1 MPVIQL
7 LAFRGTGGILNQN
20 SPYFESEPGLIRAGH
35 VGLQGVIEDKI
46 IGFSPAPEAIKSAG
60 SEQKLLDMLVRKHQA
75 QVGQLQ
81 DDTAIFNRAYEL
93 IDETHR
99 RTTVWMLDVEVSQE
113 TIERL
118 IKWYNEKYTALYNL
132 PERQPPEF
140 EDNEYNCATF
150 PAKLDVPVP
159 ARTGKLQLFI
169 KYMIEKGAV
178 QWEPENL

>member
-118 IKWYNEKYTALYNL
+118 IK
-132 PERQPPEF
+132 
-140 EDNEYNCATF
+140 
-150 PAKLDVPVP
+150 
-159 ARTGKLQLFI
+159 
-169 KYMIEKGAV
+169 
-178 QWEPENL
+178 